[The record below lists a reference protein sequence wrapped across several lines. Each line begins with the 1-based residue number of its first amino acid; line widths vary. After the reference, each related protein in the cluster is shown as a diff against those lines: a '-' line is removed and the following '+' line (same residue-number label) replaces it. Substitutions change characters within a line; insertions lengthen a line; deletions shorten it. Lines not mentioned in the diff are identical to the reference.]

1 LAGFRAPRRSA
12 ADEALVRS
20 VFEEHGRALWAYAT
34 RLLGDR
40 QAADEVVQEALVRA
54 WRNPR
59 VLAGGK
65 WSVRGWLL
73 TVTRNLAAD
82 RIPARAASSAPAPA
96 RTMSSMSPPDRGR
109 RAPETDPMAVM
120 QALGRLT
127 TEQRDVLVEMFFRG
141 SSVAETADNLGLP
154 AETVRSLSY
163 QALRA
168 LRQGVGP
175 AGTLEGASR

>member
-1 LAGFRAPRRSA
+1 LAGFGAPRRRSA

-40 QAADEVVQEALVRA
+40 QAADEVVQEAMVQA
-54 WRNPR
+54 WRNPQ
-59 VLAGGK
+59 VLANGK

-82 RIPARAASSAPAPA
+82 RIPARAASPAPA
-96 RTMSSMSPPDRGR
+96 KTMSSRSGPNPER
-109 RAPETDPMAVM
+109 RAPELDPMAVM
-120 QALGRLT
+120 QALGQLT
-127 TEQRDVLVEMFFRG
+127 GEQRDVLVEMFFRG
-141 SSVAETADNLGLP
+141 SSVAETADNLGIP
-154 AETVRSLSY
+154 GETVRSRSY

-168 LRQGVGP
+168 LRQGVG
-175 AGTLEGASR
+175 AVATFQGATP